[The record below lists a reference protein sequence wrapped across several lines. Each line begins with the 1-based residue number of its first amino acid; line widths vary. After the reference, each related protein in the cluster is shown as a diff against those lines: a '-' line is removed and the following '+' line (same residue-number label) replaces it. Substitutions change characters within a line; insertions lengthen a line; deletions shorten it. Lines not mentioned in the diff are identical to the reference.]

1 MTNFIATNPD
11 HEDEFFINSIKIN
24 VAKKYNVC
32 QSKVH
37 VFFSDEEGEYCIY
50 VDGVWS
56 GYYQIDNYDLED
68 L

>member
-1 MTNFIATNPD
+1 MTNFIQTDPD

-32 QSKVH
+32 QSKIE
-37 VFFSDEEGEYCIY
+37 VFWSDVEMEYCIY
-50 VDGVWS
+50 VEGKWL
-56 GYYQIDNYDLED
+56 GYFYLEEI